1 VAESEVSWRSAV
13 IGGERPCCTYGPR
26 WRPGA
31 SSRRLGNYSSKNR
44 LYRAFREL
52 GRAIEVRAGK
62 AARARNGPVRRV
74 PGAHCVAALGRL
86 KDWLRA
92 ADAP

>member
-1 VAESEVSWRSAV
+1 
-13 IGGERPCCTYGPR
+13 CCTYGPR
-26 WRPGA
+26 WRPGV
-31 SSRRLGNYSSKNR
+31 SSRRLGNYSRKNR

-52 GRAIEVRAGK
+52 GRAIKVRA
-62 AARARNGPVRRV
+62 ARQPGRRTGPARRS

-86 KDWLRA
+86 KDWLHA